1 MDLYRTFHSISAFLS
16 NGIISDTLIAVRFGN
31 IMTEHYL
38 EKKSSKCLRTYG
50 AFLALIAEERF
61 VFLRCEKKRA
71 AVHRPPGWRRTTHF
85 WQSDGVNLW
94 SGSVKQKI
102 RVHWSLITA
111 ACIRSLSC
119 PDLCVSAGNGLREV
133 LRLWNKTRCSF
144 GYPMSS
150 RDSKLSSE
158 LLCTELSIQHG
169 SATVAHDRETQG
181 ITNPTTANA
190 WLMNIN
196 DTPWRSMSSRNWVS

>member
-1 MDLYRTFHSISAFLS
+1 
-16 NGIISDTLIAVRFGN
+16 
-31 IMTEHYL
+31 MTEHYL
-38 EKKSSKCLRTYG
+38 EKKSSKCLGTYG
-50 AFLALIAEERF
+50 AFPAQMVEEHF
-61 VFLRCEKKRA
+61 VFLLGEKNGA
-71 AVHRPPGWRRTTHF
+71 AITRRPPGWRRTTHF

-111 ACIRSLSC
+111 ACIRSLSY

-196 DTPWRSMSSRNWVS
+196 DTPRRSMSSHNWVS